1 MRIPDR
7 EFRLQILKRV
17 GAKLTEL
24 RGDLSQ
30 SELAKQARVT
40 RASISALEGGQQ
52 GISVVE
58 QPQLS
63 KAGYA
68 SISGLLL
75 RREGSTICI
84 INRDH
89 PPTRRRYSIAHEI
102 GHFILHPPEEAY
114 IDVAA
119 RSDKSSDGTD
129 PREIE
134 AN

>member
-52 GISVVE
+52 GISVETLCRLAAVLHVSPGALLPDQE
-58 QPQLS
+58 EIARLLT
-63 KAGYA
+63 G
-68 SISGLLL
+68 SGDKLPMRPLDEVVDDFL
-75 RREGSTICI
+75 QEGGS
-84 INRDH
+84 H
-89 PPTRRRYSIAHEI
+89 
-102 GHFILHPPEEAY
+102 G
-114 IDVAA
+114 
-119 RSDKSSDGTD
+119 
-129 PREIE
+129 
-134 AN
+134 